1 MADHVYHWKH
11 GWIPINSEA
20 ADVKAHGEK
29 VGANRVLTTSEVAK
43 VAAGEKSAASA
54 KQALTHSSGY
64 KGKSVADMTP
74 NQKKYA
80 LTNAKSSLK
89 NTTPGSSEESS
100 TKAFI
105 AQLEGGGTSAPKK
118 VASPKK
124 SAGPKAGPPVK
135 AAGIP
140 EHKLLKKGNDWE
152 VYTTDHQHVGKVV
165 TNPSGKTYSVQYA
178 NGGSI
183 SKAKWSTPE
192 DAAAN
197 LFDPDR
203 IAKNGFD
210 KKILGD
216 ATPKN
221 FPEPMKPNA
230 SAPAAKPF
238 KPFGEV
244 SSKFNVVSAGASPGS
259 ASGDGFFSIHDS
271 KNGMK
276 IGGLVVAGG
285 NYKVSGP
292 DGVFL
297 KPESSFP
304 SKEEALTA
312 LDKHINPSKLKLLK
326 THDDAKGQDFNV
338 MDESGKNVGVMVKV
352 GDNVVVY
359 GANNKLLKPENKFKS
374 LEEATAAL
382 EKSLGGGPTNL
393 KGHFHG
399 GEGVVPEKPELD
411 PEGRLTGNDA
421 LRAAPLRS
429 GYQHALVTGEEGLGY
444 YKGSG
449 YHNMNGALRTNKG
462 DLSKI
467 HNEKIKAYIGQVDKV
482 FAESPGLAHD
492 IKTYRGFGHD
502 GLPSK
507 NMTGAEFVDHA
518 FISTSVN
525 KSTTS
530 GFASDEILMEI
541 TIPKGAKGIAL
552 DTPGSGGYYNGE
564 GEVLL
569 NRGTK
574 FHVISDSTS
583 SNGHRTLRVEVV
595 K

>member
-11 GWIPINSEA
+11 GWIPINPEA
-20 ADVKAHGEK
+20 ADVQAHGKK

-105 AQLEGGGTSAPKK
+105 AELEGGGPSAPKK
-118 VASPKK
+118 AAGPKK
-124 SAGPKAGPPVK
+124 SAGPKAAPTPTKAGPPVK

-152 VYTTDHQHVGKVV
+152 VYTADHHHVGKVI

-197 LFDPDR
+197 LFDPTRMD
-203 IAKNGFD
+203 KNSFD

-216 ATPKN
+216 ATPKD

-230 SAPAAKPF
+230 SAPASFSA
-238 KPFGEV
+238 FG
-244 SSKFNVVSAGASPGS
+244 
-259 ASGDGFFSIHDS
+259 S
-271 KNGMK
+271 KN
-276 IGGLVVAGG
+276 
-285 NYKVSGP
+285 
-292 DGVFL
+292 
-297 KPESSFP
+297 
-304 SKEEALTA
+304 TA
-312 LDKHINPSKLKLLK
+312 LNLVK
-326 THDDAKGQDFNV
+326 THDDANGQDFAVKN
-338 MDESGKNVGVMVKV
+338 DSGNTVGTIVKN
-352 GDNVVVY
+352 GDFVTVY
-359 GANNKLLKPENKFKS
+359 DSNDKLLKPENKFKNV
-374 LEEATAAL
+374 EDATAAL
-382 EKSLGGGPTNL
+382 EKSLAGKTNL

-399 GEGVVPEKPELD
+399 GEGVVPDNPNLD
-411 PEGRLTGNDA
+411 SKGRLTGNDA
-421 LRAAPLRS
+421 LHAAPLRS
-429 GYQHALVTGEEGLGY
+429 GSQHASETGEHGLES
-444 YKGSG
+444 YKGHG
-449 YHNMNGALRTNKG
+449 YKKINGTLRNAKG

-467 HNEKIKAYIGQVDKV
+467 NNDAGARAYIEQIDKV
-482 FAESPGLAHD
+482 FADSPGLAHD
-492 IKTYRGFGHD
+492 IKVYRGFGHD
-502 GLPSK
+502 GLPAQ
-507 NMTGAEFVDHA
+507 NMTGAEFVDHG

-530 GFASDEILMEI
+530 GFSSDNILLEI
-541 TIPKGAKGIAL
+541 TVPKGMKGIAL
-552 DTPGSGGYYNGE
+552 DTPSGSYNGE

-574 FHVISDSTS
+574 FRVISDHTKD
-583 SNGHRTLRVEVV
+583 NGQRTLRVEVV